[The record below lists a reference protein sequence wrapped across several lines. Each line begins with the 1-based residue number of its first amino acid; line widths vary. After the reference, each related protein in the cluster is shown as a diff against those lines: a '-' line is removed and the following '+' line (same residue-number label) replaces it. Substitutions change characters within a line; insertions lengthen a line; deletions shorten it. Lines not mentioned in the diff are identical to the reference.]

1 MYASYEVLLSAIYM
15 YQGIDYTECAYAKC
29 PILRYI
35 EQFYTHTCK
44 TANFENL
51 YFLFLFPYELK
62 DISLLQIK
70 VPLS

>member
-1 MYASYEVLLSAIYM
+1 MYASYEVLLSAI

-35 EQFYTHTCK
+35 EQFYTHK

-51 YFLFLFPYELK
+51 YFLFLFPYE
-62 DISLLQIK
+62 
-70 VPLS
+70 